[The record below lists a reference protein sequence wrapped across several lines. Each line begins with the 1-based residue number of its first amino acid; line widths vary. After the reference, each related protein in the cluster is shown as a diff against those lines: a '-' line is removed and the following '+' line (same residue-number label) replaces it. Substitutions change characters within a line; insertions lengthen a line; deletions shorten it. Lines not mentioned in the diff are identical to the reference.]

1 MSKIKENKNNLNK
14 NDNYLKIKEYEKK
27 ILDLEKIFELIV
39 QLNSKKNI
47 ERENNKIKI
56 KNELDKGIKEIKLEI
71 DNHKNNMLDKIDN
84 CFSQIQNT
92 IIYKMQNK
100 KIINNDNCIQMEK
113 LNNIIKNEIPKIYKV
128 SNNLKIK
135 NKENVEKMK
144 NILNKEI
151 NNIKQNII
159 LNEQKMREN
168 EILMNDIIGKE
179 IEQMI
184 KVFSMIKT
192 KREEYEQ
199 NMFSQINDIVVKMKY
214 ALG

>member
-100 KIINNDNCIQMEK
+100 KIINNDNYIQMEK

-214 ALG
+214 ALC

>member
-100 KIINNDNCIQMEK
+100 KIINNDNYIQMEK